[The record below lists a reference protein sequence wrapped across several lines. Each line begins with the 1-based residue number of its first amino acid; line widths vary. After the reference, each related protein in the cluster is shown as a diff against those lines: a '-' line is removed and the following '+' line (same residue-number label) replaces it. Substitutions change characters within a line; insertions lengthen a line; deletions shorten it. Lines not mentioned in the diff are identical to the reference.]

1 MARRNKREST
11 MNLKTTFAAAL
22 TALTLVTLAA
32 PGEAQARHRGWG
44 IAAGIIGAGIV
55 AGAIAS
61 AAAEPVYV
69 VEPRRCRYFDKFDRW
84 GNYLGTRKV
93 CRY

>member
-1 MARRNKREST
+1 

-32 PGEAQARHRGWG
+32 PSEAQARHRGWG
-44 IAAGIIGAGIV
+44 IAGAVIGTAIV

-61 AAAEPVYV
+61 AAAAEPVYV
-69 VEPRRCRYFDKFDRW
+69 VGPRRCWYADKFDRW
-84 GNYLGTRKV
+84 GNYRGTVKR